1 MARHG
6 ENIRKRKDGR
16 WEARYIQGYRTD
28 GKAMYRSVYGRTY
41 QEAKR
46 KRQICM
52 TRRGQQTAATKN
64 CTFGEA
70 AQMWLEERQT
80 MVKPST
86 YGTYRNVV
94 RNHLVPELGPLP
106 LKELT
111 SEKVSGFLTGQLNH
125 GRLDGGGGLSAK
137 TVTEM
142 RNILKLIL
150 EYARFRGYLCTA
162 ELHVRLPERRTT
174 PARVLSRA
182 EQFALE
188 HILFA
193 QQTPLNLGV
202 LMSLYAGLRIGE
214 VCALQWGDI
223 CLEEG
228 TVFVHKTVIRIQ
240 EPCQDAGPRTRLMVT
255 EPKTPCSRR
264 VIPLP
269 DFLLRYLAG
278 AKQNEKDYLAS
289 GRSAPLEPR
298 TCLSQY
304 KRLLKKAGVE
314 DTTFHTLRHTFAT
327 RCIESGMDVKSLSE
341 IMGHSGVSIT
351 MQRYVH
357 PSMDAKRE
365 QINRLVPLPIH
376 GQNSG
381 QQQSLNA

>member
-16 WEARYIQGYRTD
+16 WEARYIQGYRTN

-41 QEAKR
+41 QEIKR
-46 KRQICM
+46 KRQTCI
-52 TRRGQQTAATKN
+52 TQRGQQTAATKN

-80 MVKPST
+80 
-86 YGTYRNVV
+86 
-94 RNHLVPELGPLP
+94 
-106 LKELT
+106 
-111 SEKVSGFLTGQLNH
+111 
-125 GRLDGGGGLSAK
+125 
-137 TVTEM
+137 
-142 RNILKLIL
+142 
-150 EYARFRGYLCTA
+150 
-162 ELHVRLPERRTT
+162 T

-188 HILFA
+188 HVLFA

-228 TVFVHKTVIRIQ
+228 TVFVHKTVLRIQ

-278 AKQNEKDYLAS
+278 AKQNEKVYLAS
-289 GRSAPLEPR
+289 GRPAPLEPR

-327 RCIESGMDVKSLSE
+327 RCIENGMDVKSLSE

>member
-6 ENIRKRKDGR
+6 ENIRRRKDGR

-46 KRQICM
+46 KRQTCI
-52 TRRGQQTAATKN
+52 TQRGQQTAATKN

-70 AQMWLEERQT
+70 AQMW
-80 MVKPST
+80 
-86 YGTYRNVV
+86 
-94 RNHLVPELGPLP
+94 
-106 LKELT
+106 
-111 SEKVSGFLTGQLNH
+111 
-125 GRLDGGGGLSAK
+125 
-137 TVTEM
+137 
-142 RNILKLIL
+142 
-150 EYARFRGYLCTA
+150 
-162 ELHVRLPERRTT
+162 LPERRTT

-188 HILFA
+188 HVLFA

-228 TVFVHKTVIRIQ
+228 TVFVHKTVLRIQ
-240 EPCQDAGPRTRLMVT
+240 EPCQDEGPRTRLMVT

-278 AKQNEKDYLAS
+278 AKQNEKVYLAS

-304 KRLLKKAGVE
+304 KRLLKKEGVE

-365 QINRLVPLPIH
+365 QINRLVPLLIH